1 MEIPGKYYFLN
12 KSELKIWKMFLPLP
26 IFNKSRDNTMYFIFS
41 YKEF

>member
-26 IFNKSRDNTMYFIFS
+26 ISNKY
-41 YKEF
+41 